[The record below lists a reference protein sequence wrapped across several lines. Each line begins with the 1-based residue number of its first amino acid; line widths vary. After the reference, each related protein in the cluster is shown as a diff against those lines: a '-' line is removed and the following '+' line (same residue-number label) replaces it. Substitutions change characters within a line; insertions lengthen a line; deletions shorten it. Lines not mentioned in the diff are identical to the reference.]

1 MTVCAAH
8 GRPRTAGARAAP
20 PATTPDHSGE
30 ESALGQSNSPVQDLS
45 WLVTDFTK
53 RVPGVEHAAV
63 VSSDGV
69 PLAVSDGIPPGRL
82 ENLSAITSGLNS
94 LAGGTAQILAGGA
107 VTQTLVTME
116 QGVLV
121 IVAISDG
128 SSLAALATVDAD
140 LDLVAYEMTVLAEQ
154 AYGVLTPDPRRPP
167 AAATT
172 SDTRPEGHAGSPGR
186 RA

>member
-1 MTVCAAH
+1 MTVRAAH
-8 GRPRTAGARAAP
+8 GRPRTAGARATP
-20 PATTPDHSGE
+20 PATTPDHSGG

-45 WLVTDFTK
+45 WLITDFTE

-154 AYGVLTPDPRRPP
+154 AHGVLTPDPRRPP
-167 AAATT
+167 AAAGE
-172 SDTRPEGHAGSPGR
+172 PA
-186 RA
+186 

>member
-1 MTVCAAH
+1 MTVSAEHA
-8 GRPRTAGARAAP
+8 RPRRARQGR
-20 PATTPDHSGE
+20 ATTAPAKTRNHTGT
-30 ESALGQSNSPVQDLS
+30 ANGQGQPANRAQDLG
-45 WLVTDFTK
+45 WLVTDFTE

-94 LAGGTAQILAGGA
+94 LASGTAQILAGGA

-128 SSLAALATVDAD
+128 SSLAALAAI
-140 LDLVAYEMTVLAEQ
+140 VA
-154 AYGVLTPDPRRPP
+154 
-167 AAATT
+167 
-172 SDTRPEGHAGSPGR
+172 
-186 RA
+186 